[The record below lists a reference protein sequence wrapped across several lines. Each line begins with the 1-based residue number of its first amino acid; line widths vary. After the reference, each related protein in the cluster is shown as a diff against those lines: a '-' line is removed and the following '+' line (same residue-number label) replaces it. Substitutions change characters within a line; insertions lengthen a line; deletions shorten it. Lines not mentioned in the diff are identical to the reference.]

1 MSIKI
6 PDLEYNY
13 ELMDTIQELGKNLCS
28 INLLIVS
35 QHDTWFTDFV
45 FDDNYTK
52 PMIRYIIK
60 GCPKL
65 KTLTL
70 ESLRG
75 WKELPKAKI
84 SHYLANFGTSYGY
97 EDFIKSADLSN
108 FWDISI
114 SKESMEAL
122 YKGCKELKD
131 LKLTKIEF
139 KGIFTE
145 DEMKKILPD
154 CNVEIKE
161 CHFEDLD
168 EDESEPEWT
177 TDDSSDSNDV

>member
-1 MSIKI
+1 M
-6 PDLEYNY
+6 EFNE
-13 ELMDTIQELGKNLCS
+13 ELMDSILKDHGKNLCS

-122 YKGCKELKD
+122 YKGCKELKE
-131 LKLTKIEF
+131 LKLTRIGFQDVFTDDEVMKIH
-139 KGIFTE
+139 
-145 DEMKKILPD
+145 KKILPN
-154 CNVEIKE
+154 CNVEVKE
-161 CHFEDLD
+161 CHYLD
-168 EDESEPEWT
+168 DPN
-177 TDDSSDSNDV
+177 SDGFGSGKKVGLSNGF

>member
-131 LKLTKIEF
+131 LKITRVLF
-139 KGIFTE
+139 WDIFTE
-145 DEMKKILPD
+145 DDVKKILPD
-154 CNVEIKE
+154 CNVELGPIVA
-161 CHFEDLD
+161 FDS
-168 EDESEPEWT
+168 ES
-177 TDDSSDSNDV
+177 DDSFRLG